1 MVLSGTPEHAVDLPE
16 RVRQLAGGRPA
27 QVVWQNEIGG
37 LTCEVGAGADCCF
50 VKWSPAGTGLDAEVA
65 RMAWAAPF
73 TSVPR
78 VLDHGS
84 GDDGSWLVTAP
95 LPGHS
100 AVAERWK
107 AVPEVAVTAIGA
119 GLRALHDALPVA
131 SCPFSWSVS
140 ERLSHS
146 LHVDPASWH
155 AEHQQ
160 LSVEEALEFLAD
172 EPLTDQDL
180 VVCHGDAC
188 APNTLIGDDGRW
200 SGHVDLGRLGVSS
213 RWADIVIAAWS
224 TEWNYGPGWERTLLD
239 AYGIDPDPVRTR
251 YYRLLWDLAD

>member
-1 MVLSGTPEHAVDLPE
+1 L
-16 RVRQLAGGRPA
+16 
-27 QVVWQNEIGG
+27 VWLNEIGG
-37 LTCEVGAGADCCF
+37 QTFEVGGGDDRFF
-50 VKWSPAGTGLDAEVA
+50 VKWSPADDLSVEAA
-65 RMAWAAPF
+65 RMRWAAPF
-73 TSVPR
+73 TPVPK

-84 GDDGSWLVTAP
+84 DDDGWWLVTTP
-95 LPGHS
+95 LPGTS
-100 AVAERWK
+100 AVNARWK
-107 AVPEVAVTAIGA
+107 AEPAAAVTGIGE

-172 EPLTDQDL
+172 EPLTDEDL

-188 APNTLIGDDGRW
+188 APNTLIGAGGRW
-200 SGHVDLGRLGVSS
+200 SGHVDLGSLGIAD
-213 RWADIVIAAWS
+213 RWADLAIATWS
-224 TEWNYGPGWERTLLD
+224 AGWNYGPGWEGLLLD
-239 AYGIDPDPVRTR
+239 AYGVEPDPERTR
-251 YYRLLWDLAD
+251 YYRLLWDLG